1 LAAAL
6 VLARAGL
13 GVEVFEGSTSPGGGC
28 RTEELTLPGFHHDV
42 CSTVQS
48 MAPLSPFF
56 LELDLERLGVELCRP
71 EVAFAHPL
79 DQNRAG
85 AVFGTVGD
93 TAAALGAD
101 GAKYLRLFAPLVEA
115 AATIVPTVLA
125 PLRYPPA

>member
-1 LAAAL
+1 M
-6 VLARAGL
+6 
-13 GVEVFEGSTSPGGGC
+13 
-28 RTEELTLPGFHHDV
+28 PGFHHDV

-79 DQNRAG
+79 DQDRAG

-101 GAKYLRLFAPLVEA
+101 GAKYPRLFAPLVEA

-125 PLRYPPA
+125 PPSVSAA